1 MGDVGQNF
9 GVTDMGGVGPYNFG
23 MGQKNGFGQNFGF
36 GEISGVGVNVL
47 LFNHT
52 L

>member
-1 MGDVGQNF
+1 
-9 GVTDMGGVGPYNFG
+9 MGGVGTYNIG
-23 MGQKNGFGQNFGF
+23 MGQKNGFGQNFGL
-36 GEISGVGVNVL
+36 GEINGVGVNVL